1 MIRQAADK
9 PGLRVGLAGA
19 SSLLGQEILR
29 VLRDRGFPVASISK
43 FEAEAEDHDL
53 PVLDLSGQIEFDE
66 VDLGEEP
73 GSLDLLFLAAR
84 PRSKA
89 GEPGLLGRALA
100 AAGLSTDSP
109 GPTSCLV
116 IDVADALGDVPGR
129 KLAIPSCENTGRS
142 SSHAALATVFAS
154 PHPATIVLSKILMRL
169 ANQFTVKDCV
179 AQIFFP
185 ASELGP
191 RGIEELQKQTLGLL
205 SFQKVSQKVFGAQ
218 LAFNVLSRLSG
229 KHSAEMAGVESAIR
243 RELREFLPA
252 PISPPALRPCHA
264 AVFYSLAFSIFVE
277 LGEEPGRDALTT
289 ALSGN
294 GITVRQRNEAAPNP
308 VEAAGSGEIILDAVT
323 HDPDRPGGYWIWAA
337 VDNIRL
343 AAENAVDIAQWS
355 LLPRGPKQ

>member
-1 MIRQAADK
+1 MTHSPAGK

-29 VLRDRGFPVASISK
+29 VLKERGFPVGRLSK
-43 FEAEAEDHDL
+43 FEAEAEDPDL
-53 PVLDLSGQIEFDE
+53 PVLDLSGQIEFE
-66 VDLGEEP
+66 EADLGEEP
-73 GSLDLLFLAAR
+73 GNLDLLFLAAR

-89 GEPGLLGRALA
+89 GEPGLLGQALA
-100 AAGLSTDSP
+100 AAGLSADSP

-116 IDVADALGDVPGR
+116 VDAAYALGDIPGR
-129 KLAIPSCENTGRS
+129 KFAIPACENAVRA

-154 PHPATIVLSKILMRL
+154 PHPATIVLTKILTRL
-169 ANQFTVKDCV
+169 ANRFSVKDCV
-179 AQIFFP
+179 AQVFFP

-218 LAFNVLSRLSG
+218 LAFNLLSRLSG
-229 KHSAEMAGVESAIR
+229 KHSSEMAGVESAIR

-252 PISPPALRPCHA
+252 PIPSPALRPCHA
-264 AVFYSLAFSIFVE
+264 AVFYSLAFSILVE
-277 LGEEPGRDALTT
+277 LGEKPAREALTT

-294 GITVRQRNEAAPNP
+294 GITVRQRSEAAPNP
-308 VEAAGSGEIILDAVT
+308 VDVAGSAEIILDAVT
-323 HDPDRPGGYWIWAA
+323 SDPDRPGGYWIWAA

-343 AAENAVDIAQWS
+343 AAENAVDIAQRC
-355 LLPRGPKQ
+355 LRLRGPKQ